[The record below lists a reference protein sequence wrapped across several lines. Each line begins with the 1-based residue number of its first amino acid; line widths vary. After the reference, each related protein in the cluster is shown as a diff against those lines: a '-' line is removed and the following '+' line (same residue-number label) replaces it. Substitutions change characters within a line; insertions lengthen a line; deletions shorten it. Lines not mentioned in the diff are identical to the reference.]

1 MPPAI
6 SQPRQPTDKGL
17 YSSGLEYLGLHAPSL
32 GTRIGY
38 LISDIYDYSP
48 DHFRKIVIWDLMSSI
63 THFGNFMKDIK

>member
-48 DHFRKIVIWDLMSSI
+48 DHFRKIVI
-63 THFGNFMKDIK
+63 